1 MEVGEGLREDEWI
14 EFEMNPFGV
23 YQEHVFGVRP
33 GGAHPHS
40 FKLRW
45 DRGAGAVDIHE
56 PVNHT
61 KAKVHASYW
70 HDVHHLG
77 PDGQPLLAW
86 NPISLYA
93 RRAEEVEWA
102 EGEAPGRRRSE
113 ATLTYSYERQT
124 HCDPYRG
131 AGRVQEML
139 SSPASRMRRVRR
151 ARSRSTTRR
160 RRRSPPPPSPPSP
173 PPPPPRRRRRRRR
186 PPRRAPSASKWT

>member
-1 MEVGEGLREDEWI
+1 
-14 EFEMNPFGV
+14 MNPFGV
-23 YQEHVFGVRP
+23 YQEHVFVVRP

-45 DRGAGAVDIHE
+45 DRGAGAVDIDE

-86 NPISLYA
+86 NPISGYA

-102 EGEAPGRRRSE
+102 EGEAGAAAERGE
-113 ATLTYSYERQT
+113 AHVLIRAADCR
-124 HCDPYRG
+124 HPYRG
-131 AGRVQEML
+131 AGRVQDGALRPREL
-139 SSPASRMRRVRR
+139 RR
-151 ARSRSTTRR
+151 AGGLVHGQLRATAEPTAAVAAE
-160 RRRSPPPPSPPSP
+160 PAAAAAQPAAVAAAA
-173 PPPPPRRRRRRRR
+173 
-186 PPRRAPSASKWT
+186 RRAALLCRWT